1 MVERQLPKLYV
12 VSSILIARSSFLKAD
27 SLLSPYRDRD
37 GSRYVWCLRL
47 FRASH
52 GSDGE
57 PATSG
62 TALLCPYLGRELG
75 HLLLKGGARSAVD
88 ERGDIFASESDE
100 YEAFIA
106 KVIDTARHLEPR
118 PHNDPQLLKG
128 LG

>member
-1 MVERQLPKLYV
+1 
-12 VSSILIARSSFLKAD
+12 
-27 SLLSPYRDRD
+27 
-37 GSRYVWCLRL
+37 
-47 FRASH
+47 
-52 GSDGE
+52 
-57 PATSG
+57 
-62 TALLCPYLGRELG
+62 
-75 HLLLKGGARSAVD
+75 LLLKGGARSAVD